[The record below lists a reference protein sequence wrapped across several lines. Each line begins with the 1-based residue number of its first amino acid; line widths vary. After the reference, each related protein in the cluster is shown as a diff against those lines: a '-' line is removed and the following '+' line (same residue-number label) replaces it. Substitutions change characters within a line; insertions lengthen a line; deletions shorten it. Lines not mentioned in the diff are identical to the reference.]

1 MRDPAMPRWWT
12 AGWSAAV
19 SCQVLRS
26 VITFSSS
33 VQVAENF
40 QSLEVIPKL
49 TPEIMEEI
57 DEICQSKPEP
67 LPTFR

>member
-1 MRDPAMPRWWT
+1 M
-12 AGWSAAV
+12 
-19 SCQVLRS
+19 
-26 VITFSSS
+26 
-33 VQVAENF
+33 AENF

-49 TPEIMEEI
+49 TSEIMEEI